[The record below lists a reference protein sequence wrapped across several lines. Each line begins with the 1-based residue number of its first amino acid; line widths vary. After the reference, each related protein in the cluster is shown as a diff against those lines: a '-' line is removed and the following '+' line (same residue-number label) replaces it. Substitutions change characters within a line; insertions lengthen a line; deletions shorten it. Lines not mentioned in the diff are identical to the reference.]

1 MARAALEY
9 AKDYAR
15 DRYAF
20 GRPIASYQGIAFMVA
35 EMAMKLDAARLL
47 LWRAA
52 QSWDRAGADG
62 HISYIRQAE
71 DAQHQAVKI
80 AKSATLDAI
89 QILGGAGFLQDHP
102 VEMWARNAPA
112 ME

>member
-1 MARAALEY
+1 
-9 AKDYAR
+9 
-15 DRYAF
+15 
-20 GRPIASYQGIAFMVA
+20 
-35 EMAMKLDAARLL
+35 MKLDAARLL

-52 QSWDRAGADG
+52 QSWHLADTDG
-62 HISYIRQAE
+62 YVSYIREAE
-71 DAQHQAVKI
+71 NAQYQAVKI

-102 VEMWARNAPA
+102 VEMWARNAAA